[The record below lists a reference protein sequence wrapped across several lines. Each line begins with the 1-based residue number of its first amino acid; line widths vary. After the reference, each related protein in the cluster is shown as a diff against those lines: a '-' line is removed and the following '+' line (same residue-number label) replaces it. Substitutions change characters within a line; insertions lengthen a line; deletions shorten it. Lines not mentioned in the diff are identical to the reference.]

1 MYPLARA
8 LRPKTFAEVQGHA
21 SVIRAL
27 RSVLYPLK
35 HHTFLLSGP
44 RGLGKTTLSRLIGQA
59 LLCSQP
65 SPQGPCG
72 VCQTCV
78 EIHEGR
84 YTDFIEIDAASKT
97 KVEEIREL
105 VQSSYALP
113 LQGKYKIYLFD
124 EAHMLS
130 THSFNALLKAFEEP
144 PAHVVYILATTD
156 PHKILPTVRSRCLS
170 FHLQSPSSQDLLVYL
185 EQLCQQQ
192 SIQFHPALLAGIVT
206 QAQGSYRDLLNVYQH
221 ALLIGGGSL
230 VDPVLY
236 EILAVIDDAY
246 WQAFFQAYAQADLVA
261 IRTMLGTALQ
271 KVDPDLFLRQLFQ
284 ALYHQS
290 VLSEAQRAYFYAQIS
305 EFPRLG
311 SLHPDR
317 NRLLE
322 VLIVKS
328 LVDFD
333 LLEEKKNSDVTP

>member
-1 MYPLARA
+1 MHPLARS
-8 LRPKTFAEVQGHA
+8 LRPKTFSEVQGHP

-27 RSVLYPLK
+27 KAVLYPLK
-35 HHTFLLSGP
+35 HHTFLLSGS

-59 LLCSQP
+59 LMCPQP
-65 SPQGPCG
+65 GEPCG
-72 VCQTCV
+72 TCPTCQ

-84 YTDFIEIDAASKT
+84 YSDFIEIDAASKT

-130 THSFNALLKAFEEP
+130 AHSFNALLKAFEEP

-156 PHKILPTVRSRCLS
+156 PHKILPTVRSRCLN
-170 FHLQSPSSQDLLVYL
+170 FHLQMPASQELHIYL
-185 EQLCQQQ
+185 EQLCNQQLVAY
-192 SIQFHPALLAGIVT
+192 HPDLLSGIVV

-230 VDPVLY
+230 TDPILY
-236 EILAVIDDAY
+236 EVLAVIDSTY
-246 WQAFFQAYAQADLVA
+246 WEAFFEAYNQTDLPVL
-261 IRTMLGTALQ
+261 RSMLHTALQ
-271 KVDPDLFLRQLFQ
+271 KVAPELYLRQLFT

-290 VLSEAQRAYFYAQIS
+290 ILSEAQRVYFYVQIS

-317 NRLLE
+317 NQLLE
-322 VLIVKS
+322 ILIFKACIE
-328 LVDFD
+328 FD
-333 LLEEKKNSDVTP
+333 RLEKKNICESI